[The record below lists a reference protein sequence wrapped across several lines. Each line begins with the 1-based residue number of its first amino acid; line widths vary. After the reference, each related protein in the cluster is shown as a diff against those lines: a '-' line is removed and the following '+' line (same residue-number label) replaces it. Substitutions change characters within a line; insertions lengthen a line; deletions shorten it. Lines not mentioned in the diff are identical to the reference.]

1 MKSLNKILVALCSF
15 VFKKSIRNLWIKV
28 IFEKATK
35 WNQRLKVRASN
46 FGLMCS
52 SFFFLPQFLTLR
64 HNLLNAQTKIKR
76 IEKKTKHNRFWY
88 LRDPYKTVYN
98 TKQKNQKKNCHQNS
112 PINTHFE
119 QRLAQYLDL
128 KVCYKYCMYV

>member
-1 MKSLNKILVALCSF
+1 MNQSNI
-15 VFKKSIRNLWIKV
+15 
-28 IFEKATK
+28 EKATK

-52 SFFFLPQFLTLR
+52 SFFFATISNFK
-64 HNLLNAQTKIKR
+64 AQPSKGSNENKTNSN
-76 IEKKTKHNRFWY
+76 KKTKHNRFWY

-119 QRLAQYLDL
+119 QGLAQYLDL